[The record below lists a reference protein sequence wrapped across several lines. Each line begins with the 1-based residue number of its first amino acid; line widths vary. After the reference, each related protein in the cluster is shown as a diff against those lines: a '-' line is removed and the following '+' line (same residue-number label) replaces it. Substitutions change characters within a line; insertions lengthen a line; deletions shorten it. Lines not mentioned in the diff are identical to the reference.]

1 MNRTYILMALI
12 MFLLGAGL
20 VFLPQHRNSRELS
33 PEQILLSLNEPFRY
47 ISTDEAARRIIAG
60 DPALLLIDVRDSA
73 AFAAFSLPGALSI
86 PLSRILEEE
95 NQALL
100 AEGSKDYV
108 FYSNG
113 DILAEK
119 AWLLCSRLRHRNL
132 YILQGGLNR
141 WVETILRPPV
151 PAEYSDAGVF
161 DQYAFRKAARMY
173 FTGEGELPGTRK
185 AAASSA
191 QRSVKPV
198 ARPSGKRKHEGC

>member
-20 VFLPQHRNSRELS
+20 VFLPQPRNNRELS

-47 ISTDEAARRIIAG
+47 ISTDQAARRIIAG

-73 AFAAFSLPGALSI
+73 AFAAFSLPGAVNI
-86 PLSRILEEE
+86 PFSHILDEE

-113 DILAEK
+113 DILSEK
-119 AWLLCSRLRHRNL
+119 AWLLCSRLRHRKL
-132 YILQGGLNR
+132 YILQGGLNH

-151 PAEYSDAGVF
+151 PAATSDAAVF
-161 DQYAFRKAARMY
+161 DQYDFRMAARMY
-173 FTGEGELPGTRK
+173 FTGEGELPGMRK
-185 AAASSA
+185 AGESAA
-191 QRSVKPV
+191 QRSVRPI